1 MRFLAIDFETATASR
16 DSACAVGVA
25 LVDGG
30 RIVSST
36 SYFIQPPGNRY
47 DSFNIGIHGIMP
59 AMTANVA
66 PFLPVME
73 TVLGWAD
80 GLPLVAHNA
89 SFDMSV
95 LRSGFDLHGREYPQR
110 DYYCT
115 LLMSRSAIPGLPDYK
130 LPHVLAACG
139 GSLQDHHDP
148 KADAEACAEIA
159 LAIAR
164 NNGASTLKDLSKAV
178 GMKVG
183 HLYDCG
189 YRPCRCSSSAPA
201 PNATVKSMSE
211 YVCNIDADPSGAFYD
226 ADVAFTGTMAA
237 MPRDTAMQMV
247 ADRGG
252 RPRTSVSKLT
262 EYVVVGQLDY
272 AAFTQG
278 HPSSK
283 LRKALELVESGY
295 PLQVLTEKE
304 FLELL

>member
-1 MRFLAIDFETATASR
+1 MRFLAIDFETANSGR
-16 DSACAVGVA
+16 DSACAVGIA

-36 SYFIQPPGNRY
+36 SYLIQPPGNRY
-47 DSFNIGIHGIMP
+47 DSFNIGIHGITP
-59 AMTANVA
+59 AMTANAAV
-66 PFLPVME
+66 FVPVMD
-73 TVLGWAD
+73 TVLDWAD

-95 LRSGFDLHGREYPQR
+95 LRAGFESHGRPCPQR

-115 LLMSRSAIPGLPDYK
+115 LLMSRSALPGLPDYK
-130 LPHVLAACG
+130 LPHVVAACG
-139 GSLQDHHDP
+139 GSMLDHHDP
-148 KADAEACAEIA
+148 EADAVACAEIA

-164 NNGASTLKDLSKAV
+164 NSGAASLKDLGKVV
-178 GMKVG
+178 GMSVG
-183 HLYDCG
+183 QLYDSG
-189 YRPCRCSSSAPA
+189 YRPCRCSLGSPA
-201 PNATVKSMSE
+201 ASPRARTMSD
-211 YVCNIDADPSGAFYD
+211 YVSNQDADQAGAFYN
-226 ADVAFTGTMAA
+226 ADVAFTGTMASMERGA
-237 MPRDTAMQMV
+237 AMQNV

-262 EYVVVGQLDY
+262 EYVVVGQLDFE
-272 AAFTQG
+272 AFTQG

-283 LRKALELVESGY
+283 LRKALDLIDAGY

>member
-16 DSACAVGVA
+16 DSACAVGIA

-30 RIVSST
+30 RVVAST
-36 SYFIQPPGNRY
+36 SYLIQPPGNRY
-47 DSFNIGIHGIMP
+47 DPFNIGIHGITP

-73 TVLGWAD
+73 TVLEWAD

-95 LRSGFDLHGREYPQR
+95 LRSGFDLHGRQYPQR
-110 DYYCT
+110 EYYCT
-115 LLMSRSAIPGLPDYK
+115 LLMSRSAIPGLPDYR
-130 LPHVLAACG
+130 LPRVIAACG
-139 GSLQDHHDP
+139 GSLGAHHDP

-164 NNGASTLKDLSKAV
+164 NNGAATLRDLGKAV
-178 GMKVG
+178 GLKVG
-183 HLYDCG
+183 QLYDGG
-189 YRPCRCSSSAPA
+189 YRPCRCSTSAPTPTA
-201 PNATVKSMSE
+201 NTKPMSE
-211 YVCNIDADPSGAFYD
+211 YVCNTHADQSGAFYD
-226 ADVAFTGTMAA
+226 ADVAFTGTMAS
-237 MPRDTAMQMV
+237 MSRDAAMQKV

-262 EYVVVGQLDY
+262 EYVVVGDLDY
-272 AAFTQG
+272 TAFTKG

-283 LRKALELVESGY
+283 LKKALELVDAGY